1 MLKPIH
7 LVMYLFNQQHS
18 LKNHSSLF
26 KKEMR
31 EIIDIV
37 PTKAVMDQEMS
48 MLIVLS
54 LFNYTYCPLAKK
66 TKH

>member
-7 LVMYLFNQQHS
+7 LVMYLLPLPIFNQQHS

-31 EIIDIV
+31 KIIDIV

-48 MLIVLS
+48 MLIEMFVKE
-54 LFNYTYCPLAKK
+54 TV
-66 TKH
+66 